1 MYLSAQVL
9 NVIQLHSDYYL
20 TKYNSPLFSE
30 LKFLKVKD
38 IFSLTKLLFIFDFI
52 NKKVP
57 NQCLH
62 LLPRSHIGATH
73 LTKMHWLLIHT

>member
-30 LKFLKVKD
+30 LKFLKVKY
-38 IFSLTKLLFIFDFI
+38 ILPLTKLFFTLNFIDEIFF
-52 NKKVP
+52 
-57 NQCLH
+57 H
-62 LLPRSHIGATH
+62 
-73 LTKMHWLLIHT
+73 

>member
-57 NQCLH
+57 ESMFTSPSSL
-62 LLPRSHIGATH
+62 SHRCDSSYKNALAPNT
-73 LTKMHWLLIHT
+73 